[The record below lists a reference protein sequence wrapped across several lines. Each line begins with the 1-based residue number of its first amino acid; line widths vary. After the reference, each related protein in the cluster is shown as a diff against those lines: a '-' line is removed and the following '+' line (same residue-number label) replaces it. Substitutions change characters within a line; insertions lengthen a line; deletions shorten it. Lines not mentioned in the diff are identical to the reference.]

1 MALCLLRILA
11 RPELLDLGGFG
22 FLAALILTTS
32 LLPARENMLPGIM
45 GFTTVISCLLRR
57 SRLIRII
64 RAIVFLRMLLGTAPA
79 GNPLSLQLR
88 FPIPQNLAFSALS

>member
-11 RPELLDLGGFG
+11 RPELLDLWGFG
-22 FLAALILTTS
+22 FLAALILTS

-45 GFTTVISCLLRR
+45 GFTIVISYLLRR

-64 RAIVFLRMLLGTAPA
+64 RAA
-79 GNPLSLQLR
+79 
-88 FPIPQNLAFSALS
+88 